1 MASVKQMMGHGSFIG
16 DDLLLFESLTK
27 LPWPNSP
34 RRMKCVLLAMCM
46 KGKAQYS
53 VDTEEHMVKGGD
65 VIIINEGAVVDNYMF
80 STDFDGIAIMMGY
93 DFFSDVIKGI
103 HELSSLFLFSR
114 MHPVFSLTKEEQFA
128 IQAYFRAIKYR
139 VDDTGHHFRIDVVRS
154 LIMTMIYDISNAIYR
169 LQQTNDHRQ
178 TRAEAIF
185 AKFIKLVEENFR
197 QERRVSWY
205 GEKLQRVDRQLRH
218 PRSARTAEKQ
228 HDEHQTDFTAPEF
241 PEPEFPWQI
250 LQGTRRHV
258 TVGVP
263 AILTVNN
270 YQLAT
275 SLRNLMRT
283 RRISSSL
290 YSSPSSSMAAFRLS
304 VSLSLK

>member
-1 MASVKQMMGHGSFIG
+1 MATIKMEELSVASVKQMMGHGSFIG

-205 GEKLQRVDRQLRH
+205 GEKLCITPKYLSETVKAVSHRTPNEWIDNYVILEARVLLKNSTMSINQI
-218 PRSARTAEKQ
+218 SQ
-228 HDEHQTDFTAPEF
+228 HLNFPNQSFLGKYFKEH
-241 PEPEFPWQI
+241 
-250 LQGTRRHV
+250 
-258 TVGVP
+258 VG
-263 AILTVNN
+263 
-270 YQLAT
+270 
-275 SLRNLMRT
+275 M
-283 RRISSSL
+283 
-290 YSSPSSSMAAFRLS
+290 SPSEYRQS
-304 VSLSLK
+304 

>member
-1 MASVKQMMGHGSFIG
+1 MATIKMEELSVASVKQMMGHGSFIG

-65 VIIINEGAVVDNYMF
+65 VIIINV
-80 STDFDGIAIMMGY
+80 MGY

-205 GEKLQRVDRQLRH
+205 GEKLCITPKYLSETVKAVSHRTPNEWIDNYVILEARVLLKN
-218 PRSARTAEKQ
+218 STMSIKQ
-228 HDEHQTDFTAPEF
+228 ISQHLNFPNQSFLGKYFKEH
-241 PEPEFPWQI
+241 
-250 LQGTRRHV
+250 
-258 TVGVP
+258 VG
-263 AILTVNN
+263 
-270 YQLAT
+270 
-275 SLRNLMRT
+275 M
-283 RRISSSL
+283 
-290 YSSPSSSMAAFRLS
+290 SPSEYRQS
-304 VSLSLK
+304 